1 MPLQRQVCRGRSNW
15 KPLTTEVCEVCD
27 MVLELMHEV
36 LVCEVCDMVL
46 ELVHEV
52 LQLLTWYMG
61 RCELADELR
70 KPWSG
75 TYGTL

>member
-1 MPLQRQVCRGRSNW
+1 MPLKCVKS
-15 KPLTTEVCEVCD
+15 VIY
-27 MVLELMHEV
+27 EV
-36 LVCEVCDMVL
+36 LVCEVCDMVV

-61 RCELADELR
+61 RCELANELR

-75 TYGTL
+75 THGTCERWRRKLRRSQWYAWCVVR